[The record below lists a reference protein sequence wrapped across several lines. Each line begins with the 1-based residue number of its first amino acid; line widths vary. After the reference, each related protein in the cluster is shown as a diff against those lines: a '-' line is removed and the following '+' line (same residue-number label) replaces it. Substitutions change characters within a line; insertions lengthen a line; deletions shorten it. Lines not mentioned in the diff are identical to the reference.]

1 MIGKRI
7 ALIDYSTAESHRRFR
22 EDLVDYLPEYKYS
35 ETFIMT
41 RPDMAKLIAFQVKDF
56 KPDLIITTN
65 GYNLSELRSVLP
77 GIPVLLRFDENW
89 LGLLNHLTVTDL
101 SFRAVRGYQMDIDCI
116 ESADRILFNS
126 EYQKLDMA
134 HLLRDYALQSAGD
147 VSMGTS
153 ELVETSV
160 VIPRFVRPSNVQ
172 VSARPPGF
180 VLWNHRWSPEKGTDE
195 LFQPDNLLCDA
206 NWNGR
211 IYCTAPKPVWFESV
225 SESKLGFTGWLNR
238 TDHEVLLRQCSI
250 ILSTS
255 HYETYGISVMEGI
268 LSGCH
273 PVLPNR
279 QVYPELIPT
288 KHQADCLYTN
298 LEQAA
303 TLLIEGPKI
312 DLSQSQE
319 MQRYQPESLIPQY
332 RSLFKSLL

>member
-101 SFRAVRGYQMDIDCI
+101 SFRSVRGYQMDIDCI

-134 HLLRDYALQSAGD
+134 HLLRDYALGSAGD
-147 VSMGTS
+147 ISTDTS

-160 VIPRFVRPSNVQ
+160 VIPRFVRPSNVE
-172 VSARPPGF
+172 VSVRPGGH
-180 VLWNHRWSPEKGTDE
+180 VLWNHRWSLEKGTDE
-195 LFQPDNLLCDA
+195 LLHLDSLLRDA
-206 NWNGR
+206 NWDGQ
-211 IYCTAPKPVWFESV
+211 IFCTAPKPFWNKITTESNLRFV
-225 SESKLGFTGWLNR
+225 GWLNR
-238 TDHEVLLRQCSI
+238 TDYDLLIKRCGM

-255 HYETYGISVMEGI
+255 RHENYGISVIEGI

-273 PVLPNR
+273 PVLPKK
-279 QVYPELIPT
+279 QVYPELIPSE
-288 KHQADCLYTN
+288 HHAGCLYDD

-303 TLLIEGPKI
+303 ELLIKGPKI
-312 DLSQSQE
+312 DLSQHPD